1 MSDLLK
7 LSQREAAALLG
18 MNARS
23 LRDDGSIPRNQDGSY
38 SGPELVKWARGRTES
53 AKLLPDA
60 DYEKLL
66 LIADELGEPAESKV
80 VAIVEIVTSLRSRF
94 GDSLLVELGDILLNR
109 WELSAAWQAR
119 YESDP
124 AQQRRDIEAEK
135 RERMLQAK
143 SDRLEIVA
151 VCDECKKVRKGRK
164 WVSLKPVDTPTIPA
178 MCPDCARRL
187 PNSFS

>member
-7 LSQREAAALLG
+7 LSQREAAAMLG

-53 AKLLPDA
+53 AKLLPDV

-66 LIADELGEPAESKV
+66 LIADELGEPSESKA
-80 VAIVEIVTSLRSRF
+80 VAIVEILKTLRSNC
-94 GDSLLVELGDILLNR
+94 GDSVFIELGEILLNR
-109 WELSAAWQAR
+109 WERSAAWQVE

-124 AQQRRDIEAEK
+124 VRQRRDIEAEK
-135 RERMLQAK
+135 RERILRAK

-151 VCDECKKVRKGRK
+151 VCDECKKIRKGRK
-164 WVSLKPVDTPTIPA
+164 WVSVKPVDMPTIPA
-178 MCPDCARRL
+178 MCPDCLRGQ
-187 PNSFS
+187 